1 MALTGT
7 ISWQPIAIQTSQLD
21 LVTATGTTP
30 TGAAGTA
37 FAPLTVTNGTGAN
50 QATNYASDT
59 RTLAAGASEALD
71 FSGGLVDA
79 FGNLLTFT
87 RLIFLAVKASPN
99 NVADLQIVVSG
110 AAPIASLAF
119 NAGSIIGV
127 PPGGCVFWAARTAAA
142 YAVVAGVG
150 DQLTFTNGSGI
161 SPATYD
167 IIAIGS

>member
-7 ISWQPIAIQTSQLD
+7 LSWQPIALQTSQLD

-37 FAPLTVTNGTGAN
+37 FGPLVVTDGTGAN

-71 FSGGLVDA
+71 FNGGLVDA
-79 FGNLLTFT
+79 FGNVLLFT
-87 RLIFLAVKASPN
+87 RLILFLVKASPSN
-99 NVADLQIVVSG
+99 IADVQVRVEG

-142 YAVVAGVG
+142 YSVVPGVG
-150 DQLTFTNGSGI
+150 DQLTFSNASGI
-161 SPATYD
+161 NPCTYD
-167 IIAIGS
+167 IIAVGS